1 MSGEGFIWTSESGRI
16 NLNDYA
22 VGLGI
27 NTNGV
32 TMGLPLAISQD
43 GKKIAGMGIDSSN
56 QMVAFYLDLTS
67 YLSTKEILKDKNT
80 ISIYPNPVAD
90 ILYFKGTEKIEKAE
104 IYNMAG
110 QK

>member
-1 MSGEGFIWTSESGRI
+1 MSGRRFIWTSETGRV

-27 NTNGV
+27 ATNGV

-43 GKKIAGMGIDSSN
+43 GKKIAGVGMNASN

-67 YLSTKEILKDKNT
+67 FCQPKKL
-80 ISIYPNPVAD
+80 
-90 ILYFKGTEKIEKAE
+90 
-104 IYNMAG
+104 
-110 QK
+110 